1 MSLNNDEK
9 EFQRQLR
16 KEIEIPSVVTDRVQA
31 AYRKIE
37 NHQVKQEKAH
47 RGAAYWAKT
56 GAKIAGGMAAVLA
69 AAFVFCMFNP
79 VMAKELP
86 VVGNLFA
93 QLQDNVSFFGNFADR
108 ATPLVDTTGDVEAA
122 DGEQAAE
129 ETAEGES
136 SSAYTVKQD
145 GLEISFS
152 QVYANDQAIYL
163 TMTAKS
169 DEPFPDTYM
178 GQTAMGTRP
187 SIQLMTAHEYSFL
200 SASDSAEN
208 RAYGNMVY
216 PEGVFLDEHT
226 FSCIMRL
233 ELAGEAWDNTEYD
246 RQYDLMR
253 QDVLNE
259 MGVTEEQVKDETE
272 EGNAL
277 LEQYL
282 DKVWE
287 RTGAL
292 EVYRKKIDIPKTFTV
307 HMYICQFMGYDADYH
322 DSYVDGQDVD
332 AGKYF
337 YKGDWAFDI
346 PVTVDSSQTEVLEIN
361 ETNEAGIGLESVI
374 KTPFELTVNDVYAD
388 GSGSDNFMVVLDA
401 NGNELPGN
409 DSHGSYNNFT
419 IQDRDISTV
428 DIYILDYILY
438 MDNKSP
444 EKYNNNENK
453 PEEEKWST
461 FLAANAKYHKTL
473 HF

>member
-47 RGAAYWAKT
+47 RGAAYWVKT

-69 AAFVFCMFNP
+69 AGFVFCMFNP

-93 QLQDNVSFFGNFADR
+93 QLQDKVSFFGDFADR
-108 ATPLVDTTGDVEAA
+108 ATPLVDTTEDVETV
-122 DGEQAAE
+122 DGEP
-129 ETAEGES
+129 AEGGS
-136 SSAYTVKQD
+136 SSVYTVKQD

-169 DEPFPDTYM
+169 DKPFPDTYM
-178 GQTAMGTRP
+178 APTEMGTRP
-187 SIQLMTAHEYSFL
+187 NIQLMAAHEYSFL
-200 SASDSAEN
+200 PAADSAEN

-233 ELAGEAWDNTEYD
+233 ELAGESWDNTEYD
-246 RQYDLMR
+246 RQHDLMC
-253 QDVLNE
+253 QDVLDE
-259 MGVTEEQVKDETE
+259 MGITEEQMSDETE
-272 EGNAL
+272 EGSAL
-277 LEQYL
+277 LDQYM

-292 EVYRKKIDIPKTFTV
+292 EVYKKKIDIPKTFTV

-322 DSYVDGQDVD
+322 DSYVEGQDVD

-337 YKGDWAFDI
+337 YNGDWTFDI
-346 PVTVDSSQTEVLEIN
+346 PVTVDESQTVVQEIN

-374 KTPFELTVNDVYAD
+374 KTPFELTVNGLYAD
-388 GSGSDNFMVVLDA
+388 GSDSDCFMVALDA
-401 NGNELPGN
+401 NGNKLPYN
-409 DSHGSYNNFT
+409 DSNGNCDNFA

-428 DIYILDYILY
+428 DIYILDYELY
-438 MDNKSP
+438 MENKGE
-444 EKYNNNENK
+444 EKCNNNENK